1 MAALLS
7 LCFYPQDGW
16 RSWFTP
22 LLQMGIFHDLQ
33 SRYSVHRS
41 PYTRLIGAQIL
52 RSTSSE
58 LIGTVEVSLKPLS
71 PWSPFAPAVA
81 YISNLAVVPPY
92 RSQGVGKQLLLACE
106 PIVRQWRQNHLYLH
120 VLNDNTPA
128 QRLYAKVGYQLTHP
142 NARQASLIFAPSK
155 RLLLSK
161 SL

>member
-33 SRYSVHRS
+33 SRYNIHRS
-41 PYTRLIGAQIL
+41 PYTHLIGAQIL
-52 RSTSSE
+52 HGTSSE

-81 YISNLAVVPPY
+81 YISNLAVAPPY
-92 RSQGVGKQLLLACE
+92 RCQGVGKQLLLACE
-106 PIVRQWRQNHLYLH
+106 PIVRQWGHDHLYLH
-120 VLNDNTPA
+120 VLDDNTSA
-128 QRLYAKVGYQLTHP
+128 RCLYTKVDYQLTDP
-142 NARQASLIFAPSK
+142 NVHRGSLIFAQPK